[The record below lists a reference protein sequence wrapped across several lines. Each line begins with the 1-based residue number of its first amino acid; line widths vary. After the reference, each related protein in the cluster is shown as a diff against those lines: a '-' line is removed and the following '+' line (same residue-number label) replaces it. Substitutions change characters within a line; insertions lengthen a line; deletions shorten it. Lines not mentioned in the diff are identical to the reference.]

1 MKKAKVFM
9 NQVLVA
15 AAVMCGALP
24 AFARANKYVAAG
36 WEFAETDIDGLLQRA
51 EAFDKTALDG
61 CVLYLTAK
69 GTDGQNLTTRNILH
83 QRAWTDA
90 DFKSVLPKYR
100 QLLAHQA
107 FRHSFLNS
115 YRAPTNRVAWT
126 DDAAWA
132 RIANNMRVAARF
144 AKACGF
150 VGLQLDFED
159 YYNQNQYLMQ
169 DSDGMDYETLAKQ
182 VRRRGREVFSGV
194 FAEFPDAKVL
204 SYRLLSLDRAYMNDV
219 DGRYLREFLMRKGVE
234 LIHHFADG
242 MLDAL
247 TPDAVL
253 IEGLEDG
260 YAWESSQMQYLT
272 GALTVHDG
280 HSYLV
285 APENR
290 EKYRRQVQSSFGV
303 YLDAYSKHTSGMWYR
318 GPVRGSRLY
327 HLRQNLQQAT
337 EAADE
342 YLWFWGE
349 CGSWTGTKKARTAT
363 TWEQMLPGL
372 DEALL
377 VLKDPSTLGR
387 RLRER
392 MNAGELK
399 PINDNVACVGTNPK
413 KIPVPYGNWVE
424 HQRHKLRPG
433 TFGCDL
439 TEGDGDASSL
449 VAENC
454 QRGCFTFAT
463 GQRRF
468 VPGDIFGLSFSARG
482 RHVSATIN
490 WMKDGKWNWDLRP
503 MIVPVN
509 PKTGPDGWTRTDW
522 SFSVPEGADGF
533 GVQFSV
539 GQAVGEKCWFDNI
552 AIIPA
557 QQGK

>member
-1 MKKAKVFM
+1 MKTKEI
-9 NQVLVA
+9 LSIGLL
-15 AAVMCGALP
+15 AVGLT

-36 WEFAETDIDGLLQRA
+36 WEFAETDVDGLLKRA
-51 EAFDKTALDG
+51 DAFDKTSLDG
-61 CVLYLTAK
+61 CVLYLSAT
-69 GTDGQNLTTRNILH
+69 GTDGQALTSRNILH

-90 DFKSVLPKYR
+90 DFAAVLPKYR
-100 QLLAHQA
+100 ELLSHRA
-107 FRHSFLNS
+107 FRESFLNS
-115 YRAPTNRVAWT
+115 YRAPTNRLDWS

-132 RIANNMRVAARF
+132 RVANNMRVAAKF

-159 YYNQNQYLMQ
+159 YYNQNQYVLH
-169 DSDGMDYETLAKQ
+169 DSDGMDYETLAKL

-204 SYRLLSLDRAYMNDV
+204 SYRLLSLDKAYMNDV
-219 DGRYLREFLMRKGVE
+219 DGRYLRDFLMRKGTE

-247 TPDAVL
+247 TPEATL

-260 YAWESSQMQYLT
+260 YAWEAPRMQYLT

-290 EKYRRQVQSSFGV
+290 EKYRRQVQASFGF
-303 YLDAYSKHTSGMWYR
+303 YLDAYSVHTKGMWYR

-349 CGSWTGTKKARTAT
+349 CGSWTGTDKKRTAT

-372 DEALL
+372 DEAFL
-377 VLKDPSTLGR
+377 VLKDPATLGR
-387 RLRER
+387 RLRAR
-392 MNAGELK
+392 MDAGELK
-399 PINDNVACVGTNPK
+399 PINANVACVGTDPK
-413 KIPVPYGNWVE
+413 RIPAPYGSWVE
-424 HQRHKLRPG
+424 HARCKFRPCS
-433 TFGCDL
+433 FGCDL
-439 TEGDGDASSL
+439 TEGDGDRSSL

-454 QRGCFTFAT
+454 QRGCFTYAT
-463 GQRRF
+463 GKLRF
-468 VPGDIFGLSFSARG
+468 EPGDIFGLSFSAKG

-503 MIVPVN
+503 MIVPID

-522 SFSVPEGADGF
+522 SFSIPEDADGF
-533 GVQFSV
+533 GVQLGV
-539 GQAVGEKCWFDNI
+539 GQAVDEKCWFDNI

-557 QQGK
+557 QGKKTE

>member
-1 MKKAKVFM
+1 MKMKG
-9 NQVLVA
+9 LLGIGL
-15 AAVMCGALP
+15 AVVGLT

-36 WEFAETDIDGLLQRA
+36 WEFAETDIDGLLKRA
-51 EAFDKTALDG
+51 DAFDKTSLDG
-61 CVLYLTAK
+61 CILYLTAT
-69 GTDGQNLTTRNILH
+69 GTDGQALTSRNILH

-90 DFKSVLPKYR
+90 DFAAVLPKYR
-100 QLLAHQA
+100 ELLSHRA
-107 FRHSFLNS
+107 FRESFLNS
-115 YRAPTNRVAWT
+115 YRAPTNRLDWT

-132 RIANNMRVAARF
+132 RVANNMRVAAKF

-159 YYNQNQYLMQ
+159 YYNQNQYVLQ
-169 DSDGMDYETLAKQ
+169 DSDGMDYETLAKL

-204 SYRLLSLDRAYMNDV
+204 SYRLLSLDKAYMNDV
-219 DGRYLREFLMRKGVE
+219 DGRYLRDFLMRKGTE

-247 TPDAVL
+247 TPEATL

-260 YAWESSQMQYLT
+260 YAWEAPRMQYLT
-272 GALTVHDG
+272 GALTVNDG

-290 EKYRRQVQSSFGV
+290 EKYRRQVQASFGV
-303 YLDAYSKHTSGMWYR
+303 YLDAYSAHTKGMWYR

-349 CGSWTGTKKARTAT
+349 CGSWTGTDKKRTAT

-372 DEALL
+372 DEAFL
-377 VLKDPSTLGR
+377 VLKDPATLGR
-387 RLRER
+387 RLRAR
-392 MNAGELK
+392 MDAGELK
-399 PINDNVACVGTNPK
+399 PINGNVACVGTDPK
-413 KIPVPYGNWVE
+413 RIPAPYGSWIE
-424 HQRHKLRPG
+424 HVRCKFRPCS
-433 TFGCDL
+433 FGCDL
-439 TEGDGDASSL
+439 TEGDGDRSSL

-454 QRGCFTFAT
+454 QRGCFTYAT
-463 GQRRF
+463 GKLRF
-468 VPGDIFGLSFSARG
+468 EPGDIFGLSFSAKG

-522 SFSVPEGADGF
+522 SFSIPEDADGF
-533 GVQFSV
+533 GVQLAV
-539 GQAVGEKCWFDNI
+539 GQAAGEKCWFDNI

-557 QQGK
+557 PREKNAL